1 MNPMGPYNQGSY
13 EYEFDA
19 QQNATISSAALWAR
33 VLGVT
38 LIVAGVASLVNCNV
52 ISFVLDL
59 VIGIY
64 FLGGGSSLSMV
75 VNTQG
80 NDVAHMMQAL
90 GKLGTAFKIRVIF
103 TIVVVVLMCIFVALV
118 MLLAIAGSSR

>member
-1 MNPMGPYNQGSY
+1 MGPYNQGSY